1 MRQVPKVQL
10 QPQTDTPNPIRPV
23 DCLLIL
29 LFLGLIAVA
38 TINHPLRD
46 PRPVNPTCEIR

>member
-1 MRQVPKVQL
+1 MKQVPKVQL
-10 QPQTDTPNPIRPV
+10 QPQTDTPDPIRHV

-29 LFLGLIAVA
+29 LFGVLITVA

-46 PRPVNPTCEIR
+46 PRPANPTCEIR